1 MSNLST
7 PAYLPGAFGRAAF
20 LKEAFGPGVSSSAR
34 KYQASCEV
42 VFGAPSANCVGTGV
56 CKIIAKSD
64 TAAIASLKK
73 DCKRVS
79 ALLMPCENGHGV
91 SLIIARE
98 MMCIHLL
105 RTQFKNSQLS
115 LSESC
120 GLPGDIVNQLD
131 LKISKI
137 RPGAYTID
145 EVNGFFRINFR

>member
-1 MSNLST
+1 
-7 PAYLPGAFGRAAF
+7 
-20 LKEAFGPGVSSSAR
+20 
-34 KYQASCEV
+34 
-42 VFGAPSANCVGTGV
+42 VGTGV

-64 TAAIASLKK
+64 TAVMASLKK

-79 ALLMPCENGHGV
+79 ALLMPFEDGRGV

-105 RTQFKNSQLS
+105 RTQFRNGLLS

-120 GLPGDIVNQLD
+120 GLPGSIVSQLD

-137 RPGAYTID
+137 HPGAYAID

>member
-1 MSNLST
+1 
-7 PAYLPGAFGRAAF
+7 
-20 LKEAFGPGVSSSAR
+20 
-34 KYQASCEV
+34 

-64 TAAIASLKK
+64 TETIASLKK

-79 ALLMPCENGHGV
+79 ALLMPCEEGRGV

-105 RTQFKNSQLS
+105 RTQFRNGLLS
-115 LSESC
+115 LNESC
-120 GLPGDIVNQLD
+120 GLPGSIVSQLE
-131 LKISKI
+131 LKINRI